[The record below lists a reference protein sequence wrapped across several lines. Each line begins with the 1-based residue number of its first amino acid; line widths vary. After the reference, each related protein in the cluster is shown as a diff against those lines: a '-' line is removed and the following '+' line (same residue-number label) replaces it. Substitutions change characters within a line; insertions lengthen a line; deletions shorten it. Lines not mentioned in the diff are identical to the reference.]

1 MNSPWHIELLGRLR
15 VTQGDRI
22 ITRFRARRT
31 GALIAY
37 MAYHLHRPHPREE
50 LIELLWPETERHSG
64 RGRLSRELTSLRR
77 QLEPPGVPA
86 GAVIVADHANVQLN
100 PAACVTDVMEF
111 EAALQAATRANGDE
125 ERIARLI
132 KAAELYGGALLPG
145 QFEDWVLTE
154 RQGLQ

>member
-1 MNSPWHIELLGRLR
+1 
-15 VTQGDRI
+15 
-22 ITRFRARRT
+22 
-31 GALIAY
+31 
-37 MAYHLHRPHPREE
+37 
-50 LIELLWPETERHSG
+50 

-111 EAALQAATRANGDE
+111 EAALQAATRANGDD

-132 KAAELYGGALLPG
+132 KAAELYGGVLLPG

-154 RQGLQ
+154 RQRLHEAFLDALSRLVVLLEEAGNARAAIE